1 MASPMDNIESTSF
14 KVGSDISPGQSTSA
28 AKLTSIVKSF
38 PSNLKSIAGDTVNK
52 NTEAPVCLMFQAY
65 DITSASVSDLQ
76 NLRGSYINK
85 SSRLATGTKAAANL
99 LGNKAS
105 NIQAAFRQ
113 ATNMALYKNT
123 GYYTKDAVAT
133 FLMPTSSTDVEVVQ
147 NKFNANS
154 QGKLDRAGGSFSNM
168 LSNAASDFFAS
179 GIENATGIYAD
190 ANEAL
195 YSASRQIFAG
205 TEVQRRDFTFS
216 CVLKNKKDSDE
227 LNEIIE
233 YFKYFS
239 HGSVG
244 NSTVSKELTKKAAA
258 TVGNIVTGATEFLGF
273 ENHKSTTDAIDTVA
287 NFFSNAQI
295 TSNPTVWFVKKV
307 GTGVQA
313 NNIFGPA
320 QIVSVRC
327 DDAPDGEFFSN
338 MLETTAP
345 MKRNLVITMQEI
357 TPRTRATY
365 GSSVVY

>member
-14 KVGSDISPGQSTSA
+14 KVGFNISAGQSASPSA
-28 AKLTSIVKSF
+28 GTTIVKSF
-38 PSNLKSIAGDTVNK
+38 PSNLKSITGDTVNK
-52 NTEAPVCLMFQAY
+52 NTEAPACIMFQAY
-65 DITSASVSDLQ
+65 DISSGAVSDLQ
-76 NLRGSYINK
+76 NLRGSYIRK
-85 SSRLATGTKAAANL
+85 STRPLGGIGSKSLSGGLTSNIKAAFQQVTSL
-99 LGNKAS
+99 SSL
-105 NIQAAFRQ
+105 
-113 ATNMALYKNT
+113 KNS

-133 FLMPTSSTDVEVVQ
+133 FLMPMSSTDVEVVQ

-168 LSNAASDFFAS
+168 LSNAASDFFMS

-190 ANEAL
+190 SNEAL
-195 YSASRQIFAG
+195 YSASRQVFAG

-216 CVLKNKKDSDE
+216 CVLKNKRDSDE

-233 YFKYFS
+233 YFKYFA

-244 NSTVSKELTKKAAA
+244 NSTVSKELTDKGADYAN
-258 TVGNIVTGATEFLGF
+258 NIIGQASVFFGS
-273 ENHKSTTDAIDTVA
+273 ENHKSTKDAVDAIA
-287 NFFSNAQI
+287 AFFSNAQV
-295 TSNPTVWFVKKV
+295 TTNPTVWFVKKV
-307 GTGVQA
+307 GTGAQA

-365 GSSVVY
+365 GSPVVY